1 MINFKDGKI
10 SEEEKELFYKEVL
23 EKRED
28 YIINQMDKKELSQI
42 KEKIIDEKVDFNKEK
57 EKNKYGK

>member
-42 KEKIIDEKVDFNKEK
+42 KEKIIDKEIDFDKEK

>member
-42 KEKIIDEKVDFNKEK
+42 KEKIIDKEINFDKEK

>member
-42 KEKIIDEKVDFNKEK
+42 KEKIIDKEIDFNKEK